1 MHRAFTAVY
10 YLHFCIILTFSAS
23 LIYKLFLLFL
33 LLQKFAGVKEHS
45 GQARKMRLSFL
56 TVQVDRH
63 YIKAIQ
69 LQQKSW
75 PDTWVITKGTDFSSR
90 NSCSCHLFMRL
101 KASWKDQRCKADKC
115 PQSLTEPYYSSIG
128 WLRVSFEDFTGS
140 AQSSKLLVPSSGLSS
155 VTLGGSLP

>member
-1 MHRAFTAVY
+1 
-10 YLHFCIILTFSAS
+10 
-23 LIYKLFLLFL
+23 
-33 LLQKFAGVKEHS
+33 
-45 GQARKMRLSFL
+45 MRLSFL

-75 PDTWVITKGTDFSSR
+75 PDTWVITKGTDFSLR

-101 KASWKDQRCKADKC
+101 KASWKDQRCKAGKC

-128 WLRVSFEDFTGS
+128 WLRVNFEDFTGS

-155 VTLGGSLP
+155 FTLGGLLP